1 MTALVRRGGSNGCV
15 TGIAAVLS
23 SVTFLEDASPVTRD
37 MQYCLACTSRSDPR
51 NRPHII
57 TQHALTSIPPHH
69 SHSTIN
75 HVISFPVLF
84 SPAIQSHSVPI
95 FAPLCQSMLHS
106 ISHNISLPRTPFP
119 PTQSPV
125 RTNTKN
131 TTITILPSPTRLPPS
146 LGFHYTSKNH

>member
-1 MTALVRRGGSNGCV
+1 MRYRDRCCFIKCHILGRRESCNSRH
-15 TGIAAVLS
+15 AVLS
-23 SVTFLEDASPVTRD
+23 GLHQPLRSSQPTAHHHTT
-37 MQYCLACTSRSDPR
+37 CT
-51 NRPHII
+51 HFY
-57 TQHALTSIPPHH
+57 PPHH